1 MADEENEHGRSRDK
15 KKKQEARRGRAEGE
29 RRRRKKKKKKQS
41 FHAKWRFRPSG
52 IALNLRIGTRC
63 RKRERERTRER
74 KERKGIRD
82 VFAAG
87 TVDKCTSIPSYCIP
101 SNYPPRSSNQ
111 RDKTLARERDS
122 RGEEER
128 RRKSVDGN
136 ARVELFYSIMQYLY
150 VRARLVARDQRDQ
163 QPEKKTI
170 ALVGGHKVESSGGW
184 KRN

>member
-1 MADEENEHGRSRDK
+1 MNDEE
-15 KKKQEARRGRAEGE
+15 E
-29 RRRRKKKKKKQS
+29 RRRRRRS
-41 FHAKWRFRPSG
+41 SRFMRNGDSVRAESPLICASVHAAERGKEG
-52 IALNLRIGTRC
+52 E
-63 RKRERERTRER
+63 RERERTRER

-163 QPEKKTI
+163 QSEKKTT